1 MMVGYARTSTEGETP
16 QSQIDS
22 LKTAHCKRIF
32 VDQMTGH
39 SLQRPELARCLRTL
53 GENDT
58 LVVSRLEILGRSLRD
73 LLNIV
78 TGLQE
83 REIQFLSLKEN
94 INTKHAAG
102 KLIFQSF
109 AMVAEFQHDIIRE
122 RTMTGLANARAK
134 GRFGGN
140 RKKTTPAED
149 RQMIALWKTKRFSVT
164 EIAEQF
170 GVSEPTLHRRL
181 SPKKSARRPKPNK
194 MNT

>member
-1 MMVGYARTSTEGETP
+1 MMVGYARTSNEGPIP
-16 QSQIDS
+16 QLQIDS
-22 LKTAHCKRIF
+22 LKTARCKRIF
-32 VDQMTGH
+32 VDQISG
-39 SLQRPELARCLRTL
+39 LNVQRPELARCLRTL
-53 GENDT
+53 VENDT
-58 LVVSRLEILGRSLRD
+58 LVVCRLDILGRSLRN

-83 REIQFLSLKEN
+83 RGIQFLSLTEN

-109 AMVAEFQHDIIRE
+109 AMVAEFQHEVTRE

-134 GRFGGN
+134 GHFGGS

-149 RQMIALWKTKRFSVT
+149 QQIIALWKTNRFSVT

-170 GVSEPTLHRRL
+170 GVSELTLHRRL
-181 SPKKSARRPKPNK
+181 APKKTIRKSSLIK
-194 MNT
+194 